1 MHSSHCLTWKFSFL
15 RYGTFNAS
23 PAWIR
28 RLVLTGIGTMVFIGG
43 KNVVNKSG
51 TEIICCQIMALKQ
64 GLKLKF
70 L

>member
-1 MHSSHCLTWKFSFL
+1 
-15 RYGTFNAS
+15 
-23 PAWIR
+23 
-28 RLVLTGIGTMVFIGG
+28 MVFIGG

-70 L
+70 LWGPNEGLSSNPK